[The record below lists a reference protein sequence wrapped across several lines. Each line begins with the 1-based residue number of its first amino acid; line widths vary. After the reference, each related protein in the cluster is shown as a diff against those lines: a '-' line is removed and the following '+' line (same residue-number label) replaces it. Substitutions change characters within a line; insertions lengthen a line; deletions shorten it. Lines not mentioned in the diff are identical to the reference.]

1 MASKGTMVMTALLS
15 MLFAMSPAQSQDREG
30 QYMHIDYLMVE
41 PDLEQAFLEHLS
53 QTFIPVQRARKENQK
68 ISNWYLYRVSYPG
81 TQNSFYNYV
90 VITLSDSISGFE
102 DVTDQLNG
110 QMDNDDRM
118 TITRDYKRLLSPNHS
133 ELWRIRNS
141 VIQGSEFEPS
151 RYIVMNYMN
160 VGLGLEYEY
169 QMFEDEVARP
179 LHELRMERD
188 KMNGWELNELIT
200 PGGLAYGYNFSTMD
214 YFKKLEH
221 IEFGFTT
228 ELIRQTHPDTNINEF
243 FDNIYR
249 TRDLVRSEVWEL
261 VRKLD

>member
-1 MASKGTMVMTALLS
+1 MASKGTIFITTLLFS
-15 MLFAMSPAQSQDREG
+15 IIMMPPVQSQDREG
-30 QYMHIDYLMVE
+30 QYIHIDYLMIE
-41 PDLEQAFLEHLS
+41 PENEQRFLDHIS
-53 QTFIPVQRARKENQK
+53 RTFVPIQRARKDNQK
-68 ISNWYLYRVSYPG
+68 ITNWYLYRVSYPG

-110 QMDNDDRM
+110 QFTRRNRQQM
-118 TITRDYKRLLSPNHS
+118 TTEYKKLLSPNHS

-141 VIQGSEFEPS
+141 VINENEFQPS

-188 KMNGWELNELIT
+188 KMYGWELNELIT
-200 PGGLAYGYNFSTMD
+200 PGGLDYGYNFSTMD

-243 FDNIYR
+243 FSNIYR

-261 VRKLD
+261 IQKLE